1 MSAADTPSD
10 RLGETR
16 SGRDIAQALRLRPDP
31 PRVMRLSRKV
41 LIGLGVVAGLGV
53 GGALILALQGRSG
66 RDAPSELYSTD
77 RNPQADGLAGLPRD
91 YAGIPQL
98 GPPLPGDLG
107 RPILRAQERG
117 QPVPPPPVT
126 AAPGPDP
133 AEQRR
138 LQEIEA
144 ARVARVFFET
154 EGRTRTPADGMAP
167 PPTATPGSIP
177 APAPNPFGFDAG
189 IGPPRAPDAAERQ
202 LAFVNAPVD
211 RRTASPDRLQAPPSP
226 FVIQAGAV
234 IPAALVTGLRS
245 DLPGQIT
252 AQVTENVFDS
262 PTGRHLLIP
271 QGARL
276 IGTYDN
282 RVSFGQSRVLL
293 VWTRMIL
300 PNGRSIVLERLAGAD
315 EQGFSGLED
324 GVDYHWGRLFLAAGL
339 STLLGVGLELGSN
352 DESDVA
358 RAIRESGQD
367 TVGRTGEEIVRRQL
381 AVQPTL
387 TVRPGFPVRVI
398 VNRDLIL
405 EPYRG

>member
-1 MSAADTPSD
+1 MSGADTGSNAAGGAGSE
-10 RLGETR
+10 RE
-16 SGRDIAQALRLRPDP
+16 IAQALRLRPDP

-41 LIGLGVVAGLGV
+41 LIGLGVMAGLGV

-77 RNPQADGLAGLPRD
+77 RNPQADGLANLPRD

-117 QPVPPPPVT
+117 QPVQPPPVT

-138 LQEIEA
+138 QQEIEA

-154 EGRTRTPADGMAP
+154 EGRTRGPGDGAAPAPAAM
-167 PPTATPGSIP
+167 PGSIP

-202 LAFVNAPVD
+202 LAFVNAPID

-234 IPAALVTGLRS
+234 IPAALVTGLRA

-293 VWTRMIL
+293 VWTRLIL
-300 PNGRSIVLERLAGAD
+300 PNGRSIVLERMPGAD

-324 GVDYHWGRLFLAAGL
+324 GIDYHWGRLFLAAGL
-339 STLLGVGLELGSN
+339 STLLGVGLELGSSN
-352 DESDVA
+352 ESDIA
-358 RAIRESGQD
+358 RAIRESGED

-381 AVQPTL
+381 SVQPTL

-405 EPYRG
+405 EPYRS

>member
-1 MSAADTPSD
+1 MV
-10 RLGETR
+10 
-16 SGRDIAQALRLRPDP
+16 SGANF
-31 PRVMRLSRKV
+31 V
-41 LIGLGVVAGLGV
+41 
-53 GGALILALQGRSG
+53 
-66 RDAPSELYSTD
+66 APSELYSTD
-77 RNPQADGLAGLPRD
+77 RNPQADGLANVPRD

-117 QPVPPPPVT
+117 QPVAPPPVA

-138 LQEIEA
+138 QQEIEG
-144 ARVARVFFET
+144 ARVARVLFET
-154 EGRTRTPADGMAP
+154 EGRTRGPGDGAAPAPSAM
-167 PPTATPGSIP
+167 PGSIP
-177 APAPNPFGFDAG
+177 APASNPFGFDAG

-293 VWTRMIL
+293 VWTRLIL
-300 PNGRSIVLERLAGAD
+300 PNGRSI
-315 EQGFSGLED
+315 
-324 GVDYHWGRLFLAAGL
+324 
-339 STLLGVGLELGSN
+339 GLELGSSN
-352 DESDVA
+352 ESDIA

-367 TVGRTGEEIVRRQL
+367 TVGRTSEQIVRRQL
-381 AVQPTL
+381 SVQPTL

-405 EPYRG
+405 EPYRS

>member
-1 MSAADTPSD
+1 MSAADTPAD
-10 RLGETR
+10 RPGEAR
-16 SGRDIAQALRLRPDP
+16 SERDIAQALRLRPDP

-77 RNPQADGLAGLPRD
+77 RNPQADGLANLPRD
-91 YAGIPQL
+91 YASIPQL

-117 QPVPPPPVT
+117 QPVAPPPVT

-154 EGRTRTPADGMAP
+154 EGRVRSGGDSAAPAPAGM
-167 PPTATPGSIP
+167 PGAIP
-177 APAPNPFGFDAG
+177 APAPNPFGIDAG

-300 PNGRSIVLERLAGAD
+300 PNGRSIVLERMPGAD

-352 DESDVA
+352 NESDIA